1 MRNLSIYKKAVLL
14 TILQSYTYSFVILKK
29 KACHYI
35 ILYIVYKY
43 TYFMLE

>member
-29 KACHYI
+29 KSMPLHYTI
-35 ILYIVYKY
+35 YIIYILYI
-43 TYFMLE
+43 